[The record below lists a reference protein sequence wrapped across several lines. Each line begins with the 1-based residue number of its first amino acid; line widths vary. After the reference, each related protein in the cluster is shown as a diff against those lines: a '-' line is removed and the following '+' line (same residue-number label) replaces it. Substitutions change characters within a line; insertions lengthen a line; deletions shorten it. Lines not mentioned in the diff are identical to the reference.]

1 MSWINYNNSLKRIW
15 LLRHCDKP
23 KDPYNPCCSHK
34 GYERSNQWATYFNK
48 YLNPKHYIK
57 LYSSNFNE
65 NKICLAK
72 NDTNHIPIPDNQCQ
86 KSQRMFLTA
95 SSIYNNLSLLLNI
108 SPQINSNYCIGES
121 SMLMKSVVKNTEFT
135 DILIIWEHHEIIDI
149 IREFNIEIPSWKN
162 KLNKNYDIV
171 FLIDVINKK
180 LYYECYDFLNN
191 LIECTSEANDWLYK
205 YNSISNYFNKN
216 NDDDN
221 NNNLY
226 QMSKPNAKAF
236 TFGSILLLSIAL
248 LLILSLLIRY
258 AIIKKRRLHYVVII

>member
-1 MSWINYNNSLKRIW
+1 
-15 LLRHCDKP
+15 
-23 KDPYNPCCSHK
+23 
-34 GYERSNQWATYFNK
+34 
-48 YLNPKHYIK
+48 
-57 LYSSNFNE
+57 
-65 NKICLAK
+65 
-72 NDTNHIPIPDNQCQ
+72 
-86 KSQRMFLTA
+86 
-95 SSIYNNLSLLLNI
+95 
-108 SPQINSNYCIGES
+108 
-121 SMLMKSVVKNTEFT
+121 MKSVVKNTEFT